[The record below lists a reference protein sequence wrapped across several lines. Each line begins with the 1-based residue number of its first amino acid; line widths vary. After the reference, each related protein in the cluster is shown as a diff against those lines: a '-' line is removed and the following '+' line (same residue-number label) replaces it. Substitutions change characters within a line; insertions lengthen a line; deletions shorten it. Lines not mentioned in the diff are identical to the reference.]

1 MVTCVESRMASVRD
15 DPLSEPLQNGPTT
28 VVAVSLAEG
37 AAARIAQLI
46 SSGELRPGDRLPPE
60 RELAQSLGVSRG
72 ALREGL
78 ASLES
83 AGLLRARVGHG
94 RFVSLTGS
102 ENVSSALTS
111 FTQLQPIGDVIAMR
125 RLLEPAAV
133 RDIPAMKVA
142 DVAAEAAKSLQTMRR
157 AAARRQYAAA
167 ASAHTSF
174 HNALVRYAATRLHRL
189 LLLGLISASET
200 AELEVLRGAAAAK
213 HSLARHQAIVDP
225 LSAGDVEEAA
235 RQVEEH
241 LEPAFTYPADP
252 AR

>member
-1 MVTCVESRMASVRD
+1 M
-15 DPLSEPLQNGPTT
+15 
-28 VVAVSLAEG
+28 
-37 AAARIAQLI
+37 IACHP
-46 SSGELRPGDRLPPE
+46 SGNWHRVW
-60 RELAQSLGVSRG
+60 GVSRG

-133 RDIPAMKVA
+133 RDMPAMKVA

-157 AAARRQYAAA
+157 AAARLRQYAAA